1 LGFQKTFSSKEK
13 GFCMAKK
20 TAKKAEKEKDLDIFQ
35 SNLVSR
41 HELLNAEERSELMKK
56 LNIKLK
62 QLPRMKRD
70 DAGVDK
76 LEAKRGDVV
85 RIVRKSLSA
94 GEYYYYR
101 VVV

>member
-1 LGFQKTFSSKEK
+1 
-13 GFCMAKK
+13 MKK
-20 TAKKAEKEKDLDIFQ
+20 TVKKVEKDKDIDIFQ
-35 SNLVSR
+35 SNLVSK
-41 HELLNAEERSELMKK
+41 HELLNAEERSELMKR

-70 DAGVDK
+70 DSGVAK
-76 LEAKRGDVV
+76 LNAKRGDVV